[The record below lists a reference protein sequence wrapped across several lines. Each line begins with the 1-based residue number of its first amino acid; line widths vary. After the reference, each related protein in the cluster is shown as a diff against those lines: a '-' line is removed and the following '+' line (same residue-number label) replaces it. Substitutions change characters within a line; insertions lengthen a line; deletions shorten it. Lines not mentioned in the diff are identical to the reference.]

1 VVLHL
6 EKVGSVVVVVKD
18 KRLEQ
23 ERRFIL
29 SSKVDRLLSTC
40 VSQNFVVVHSLQKL
54 LSQFSNSVTCKRSL
68 MQDVKEITIETLIEN
83 GYVRG
88 QKPRVKLLSGGEL
101 TTPVT
106 LSVHAAS
113 ETAKKV
119 LEKAGGTLNLV
130 A

>member
-1 VVLHL
+1 MRLPKLRGGAFSAKTPFAVL
-6 EKVGSVVVVVKD
+6 
-18 KRLEQ
+18 Q
-23 ERRFIL
+23 L
-29 SSKVDRLLSTC
+29 SDVQALADAG
-40 VSQNFVVVHSLQKL
+40 
-54 LSQFSNSVTCKRSL
+54 
-68 MQDVKEITIETLIEN
+68 VKEITIETLIEN